1 MKRYQIM
8 VWSFTG
14 IISFIF
20 FFNTDCQ
27 GRFDHGICWVKIS
40 STNSPCL
47 WGYFL
52 FWIVCMYAYQ
62 MWAST
67 FAYLR
72 LRKGLPL
79 TFEIRKQCA
88 IETFKCLFVYAIYL
102 SFMMFCFAIISS
114 LDPNPPIGSSLSNFS
129 LFLLFIISNRG
140 SVDGFVWFMLH
151 DFQRDKMINYKKI
164 DDNNDND
171 NNNNDNNNNNNNNN
185 NNTHIS
191 SNHASLTKNNDANT
205 NTKINILNGSKS
217 DFSASSFE
225 STSNNKN
232 DDNKINKNNKNTPL
246 ENGDNGDLEENPEI
260 ITRSRRPSIFSTPL
274 AGKLLLYFNFLQ
286 LLS

>member
-1 MKRYQIM
+1 
-8 VWSFTG
+8 
-14 IISFIF
+14 
-20 FFNTDCQ
+20 
-27 GRFDHGICWVKIS
+27 
-40 STNSPCL
+40 
-47 WGYFL
+47 
-52 FWIVCMYAYQ
+52 MYAYQ

-171 NNNNDNNNNNNNNN
+171 NNNNDNNNNNL
-185 NNTHIS
+185 I
-191 SNHASLTKNNDANT
+191 
-205 NTKINILNGSKS
+205 II
-217 DFSASSFE
+217 
-225 STSNNKN
+225 
-232 DDNKINKNNKNTPL
+232 IIMIMIIMMII
-246 ENGDNGDLEENPEI
+246 I
-260 ITRSRRPSIFSTPL
+260 ITVLIIIMTKRIIMIIT
-274 AGKLLLYFNFLQ
+274 
-286 LLS
+286 

>member
-151 DFQRDKMINYKKI
+151 DFQRDKTINYKKI

-171 NNNNDNNNNNNNNN
+171 NNNNDNNNNNN

-260 ITRSRRPSIFSTPL
+260 VTRSRRPSVFSTPL

>member
-171 NNNNDNNNNNNNNN
+171 NNNNDNNNNNNNN
-185 NNTHIS
+185 THIS

-260 ITRSRRPSIFSTPL
+260 VTRSRRPSVFSTPL